1 MEGKLWGGRFKGKV
15 DKNFEEFSSSIRYDY
30 KLAKFDI
37 YHSMIHILALKEANI
52 LTSDEYERL
61 NQALE
66 NILRDVE
73 EGRFSYHHLSEDIHT
88 DIQNKVSNI
97 VGNLGDKLHTL
108 RSRNDQ
114 VSFDEKWYCIEEID
128 EAIDLLKD
136 LVNVFKGVYRKFK
149 REFFIAYT
157 HTRRAQIITFKD
169 YIDTFSRMFNSDKE
183 RLSSLRRREKV
194 YIGSGAVSGTVL
206 KDAYKKAI
214 KIFTNKRGFDFIPI
228 ELSSSPPFN
237 VSNRDFIIEFLS
249 CLAILQMHLSR
260 LCEDLIL
267 YSTQEFNYFILPEE
281 FCTGSSLMPHKKN
294 PDFLELVRGYTGI
307 VYGNLFSLLT
317 TMKGLPLT
325 YNRDMQLDKEPLF
338 SSVDI
343 VKEELKIMIEFI
355 ERIELN
361 KSSVE
366 EALKDDS
373 LYATELVQFLV
384 FQGLAFKEA
393 HKIIGQLV
401 RYCEDKKASLKD
413 MSDEELKKF
422 HAYLTV
428 SNLKKIMNPRYVVS
442 LRK

>member
-1 MEGKLWGGRFKGKV
+1 MEGKLWGGRFKGKI
-15 DKNFEEFSSSIRYDY
+15 DKNFERFSTSIRYHY
-30 KLAKFDI
+30 KLSKFGI

-66 NILRDVE
+66 NILKDVE
-73 EGRFSYHHLSEDIHT
+73 EGSFSYDHSSEDIHT
-88 DIQNKVSNI
+88 DIQNKVNNI

-128 EAIDLLKD
+128 QFIDILKD
-136 LVNVFKGVYRKFK
+136 LVNVFKGLCRKFK

-169 YIDTFSRMFNSDKE
+169 YMDTFSRMFNSDKE

-194 YIGSGAVSGTVL
+194 YIGSGAVAGTVL

-214 KIFTNKRGFDFIPI
+214 KIFTNKRGFNFIPI
-228 ELSSSPPFN
+228 EVSSSPPFN

-317 TMKGLPLT
+317 TMKGLTLT

-338 SSVDI
+338 SSVEI
-343 VKEELKIMIEFI
+343 VKEELKIMTEFI
-355 ERIELN
+355 KRIELN
-361 KSSVE
+361 KNTVE

-393 HKIIGQLV
+393 HKIIGKIV
-401 RYCEDKKASLKD
+401 RYCEEKRVSLRD
-413 MSDEELKKF
+413 LSDEELKKF
-422 HAYLTV
+422 HVYLTV
-428 SNLKKIMNPRYVVS
+428 ANLKKIMNPRYVVS